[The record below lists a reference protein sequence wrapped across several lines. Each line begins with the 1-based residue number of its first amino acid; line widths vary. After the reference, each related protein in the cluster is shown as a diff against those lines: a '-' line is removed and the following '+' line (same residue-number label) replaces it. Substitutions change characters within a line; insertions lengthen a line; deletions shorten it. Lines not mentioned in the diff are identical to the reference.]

1 MSILLDTHAF
11 LWSTG
16 SPDRLSGRIRDL
28 LTDTNNTWILSIASI
43 WEMQIK
49 IQVGKL
55 KLNSTLPDLIE
66 TQERINNLQV
76 LPIELAHIWG
86 LTNLPNHHRDPF
98 DRLLIAQA
106 MIEQLPIVSTG
117 SIFDSYPIQRLW

>member
-1 MSILLDTHAF
+1 
-11 LWSTG
+11 
-16 SPDRLSGRIRDL
+16 

-49 IQVGKL
+49 IQLGKL

-106 MIEQLPIVSTG
+106 MIEQLPIVSTD